1 MSTFATVNGIH
12 VPSAADLKEG
22 YQLIVDD
29 TGSFRIRANISAER
43 LDAFF
48 RSSLRCLGEP
58 LFLVFE
64 APVNEVREL
73 ELRKQP
79 SDRFHR
85 DVFYLDGLTAKRAFE
100 VYDRFNELLIHD
112 GFIHYGVGAH
122 ENGHEVFV
130 GSYKIVHLFG
140 KLPNPFEGALVEF
153 MVPRI
158 ERLITAWDTF
168 TESTPGQKSRYS
180 IEGADI
186 YSMIEE
192 LMRKD
197 GLYHAK
203 TIED

>member
-1 MSTFATVNGIH
+1 MSTFATAHGIH
-12 VPSAADLKEG
+12 VPRAADLKEG
-22 YQLIVDD
+22 YQVIAAD
-29 TGSFRIRANISAER
+29 TGSFRIRANISVEK

-48 RSSLRCLGEP
+48 RSCLGYLREP
-58 LFLVFE
+58 LFFIVE

-100 VYDRFNELLIHD
+100 VYDRFNQVLIHD
-112 GFIHYGVGAH
+112 GFVHFGVGAH
-122 ENGHEVFV
+122 DNGHEVFV
-130 GSYKIVHLFG
+130 GSYKIVQLFG
-140 KLPNPFEGALVEF
+140 KLPNPFEGALAEF
-153 MVPRI
+153 MIPRV
-158 ERLITAWDTF
+158 ERLVTAWDTF

-186 YSMIEE
+186 YTMIEE
-192 LMRKD
+192 LMRND